1 VAENLQLALRTDR
14 PRYDVVD
21 QLFPELRSR
30 GRQLAGTLSG
40 GQQQMLALARALLN
54 DNRLL
59 LVDEPTK
66 GLAPRVV
73 GEVADALAVAAQRV
87 PMLLVEQDLRVVARL
102 AHDVVVMAEGR
113 VVHTGTAAALFADV
127 SLVQRLLG
135 VHREVAA

>member
-1 VAENLQLALRTDR
+1 
-14 PRYDVVD
+14 
-21 QLFPELRSR
+21 
-30 GRQLAGTLSG
+30 
-40 GQQQMLALARALLN
+40 MLALARALLN

-73 GEVADALAVAAQRV
+73 GEVADALTVAAQRV

-113 VVHTGTAAALFADV
+113 VVHTGTAAELFADT

-135 VHREVAA
+135 VHRREVAA